1 MCVRA
6 QVWQA
11 AEEFCPRMRDFKEND
26 AKTTLQLV
34 GVFAGYVDII
44 KSFQDKYEAY
54 CKTKA
59 AKKKETSESTE
70 KASQSTEKAA
80 RGAKRRKTAKGKGKQ
95 ASTET
100 QSPAPKFQ
108 LTPFNVILDVQVF
121 SSYAHATKP
130 PSSSPS
136 SSSSS
141 SSSSSA
147 TPSSA
152 PQSVSDTASVNL
164 RDEGNEDDLVCSAF
178 LFVGLQMMFRGKCNA
193 EGSLEEDQQQ
203 DFQEA
208 ITYVTKVA
216 LILWERYNVVE
227 LCLCLCCRNFSKPW
241 AN

>member
-70 KASQSTEKAA
+70 KAA
-80 RGAKRRKTAKGKGKQ
+80 RGAKRRRTAKTKKAQ
-95 ASTET
+95 ASQGT

-152 PQSVSDTASVNL
+152 PQSAPVDL
-164 RDEGNEDDLVCSAF
+164 REEGNEDELVCSAF